1 MALILSLRSSR
12 HSQAQTPRVHAEDGV
27 EGTGAGAERTL
38 IVLDWDPQG
47 HGYECSGYL
56 LNDMETLLTGVFF
69 FFARYTVV

>member
-12 HSQAQTPRVHAEDGV
+12 HSQAQTLES
-27 EGTGAGAERTL
+27 TLRTEWREPEPALSGLL

-56 LNDMETLLTGVFF
+56 LDDMETLLTGVFF
-69 FFARYTVV
+69 FFVRYTVV